1 MNENLNELI
10 QQTPA
15 DEAMKFDVNNLDLT
29 TEENQ
34 EEPGQEEQQVEA
46 AQETQAEETQAEV
59 ATNQIPI
66 VCLGDWYRTYSA
78 VLTNIH
84 QCRTDV
90 IGVVSEEYLLV
101 SIDDPEGI
109 EVSEGVRKRSLKLFD
124 DALTQS
130 VLNLEPSDMQ
140 IYKNSFKVIYPIDE
154 NTFIK
159 VYAVKTG
166 LITMFCHAL
175 EGGLFPYAKVVAK
188 RKDEFVEVQ
197 THDVELYRQQLTE
210 PVNMETIHLLYKQSV
225 KAGNFTT
232 KGQAISWM
240 LARQDNITDVNHHLE
255 IDKVIMTLLS

>member
-15 DEAMKFDVNNLDLT
+15 DPGMKFDVNNLDLT
-29 TEENQ
+29 TEETQ
-34 EEPGQEEQQVEA
+34 AEEPVEEQIEV
-46 AQETQAEETQAEV
+46 AQETQAEETQVEE

-109 EVSEGVRKRSLKLFD
+109 EISEGVRKRSLKLFD

-130 VLNLEPSDMQ
+130 VLNLQPSDMQ

-154 NTFIK
+154 NTFVK
-159 VYAVKTG
+159 MYAVKTG
-166 LITMFCHAL
+166 LISMFCHAL
-175 EGGLFPYAKVVAK
+175 EGGLFPYAKIIAK
-188 RKDEFVEVQ
+188 RKDEFIEVQ

-210 PVNMETIHLLYKQSV
+210 PVNMETLHLLYKQSV

-240 LARQDNITDVNHHLE
+240 LTRQDIITDVNHHLE